1 MINNYP
7 KINPNK
13 MKKIT
18 LKIAAVVL
26 LCSVVFFAC
35 KKEDA
40 AVVVPP
46 VDECATLLTTIAP
59 DISAAQT
66 LYAAWILSPATKCAE
81 LKVAADALTLKV
93 SKCPA
98 VAADVRVKTLT
109 DAGKLL
115 TCPAP

>member
-18 LKIAAVVL
+18 LKIAAIVL
-26 LCSVVFFAC
+26 LCSVVLFGC
-35 KKEDA
+35 KKEEA

-59 DISAAQT
+59 DITAAQL
-66 LYAAWILSPATKCAE
+66 LYAAYLVSPTTKCAE
-81 LKVAADALTLKV
+81 LKVAVDALTLKV
-93 SKCPA
+93 NKCPA
-98 VAADVRVKTLT
+98 VAADAQVKTLT